1 MFQLPAR
8 NSISQDRKA
17 SEPLEMAN
25 PVDLKSTLNLP
36 KTDFP
41 MKAKLPEREPEQ
53 LAAWEAEGLYYRI
66 LESRA
71 DAPLFVLH
79 DGPPY
84 PTGEIHLG
92 TGLNKVVKDMIVKSK
107 TMSGFRAPYIP
118 GWDCH
123 GLPIETK
130 VEKELGGKT
139 SKVPAA
145 EFRRMCRQFAAG
157 FVEKHKV
164 EFKRL
169 GVLGQWDRPYLTMD
183 ARDEASI
190 AGAFLDFYEK
200 GYVYRGLKPVYWCIF
215 DRTALA
221 EAEVEYEDHTSPS
234 IWVRFP
240 VVPADRAKELGLDGE
255 VSALIWTTTPWTL
268 PANRALAFHPE
279 FEYVVADTSAGKLL
293 LAKERVNALET
304 ELHIEVH
311 AVHATWKGAKFEG
324 VLFQHPFLD
333 TQVPGVLADYVTLDQ
348 GSGIVHTAP
357 GHGADDFRTGQ
368 KYGLESY
375 APQDDDGRFIEGLPE
390 YKGKTVF
397 EANPIVIELLK
408 KRDML
413 VGEKKITHSYPHC
426 WRCHNPVIF
435 RATEQWFIQMDAGS
449 ATIPKPK
456 APALRPRAL
465 EEIEKVKWLP
475 AWGRERMREMI
486 AGRPDWCISR
496 QRFWGVPL
504 IVFYCDACGL
514 QLKDPVALRH
524 VLPFFEREGAD
535 VWFTRTAEELLPP
548 GTKCSCGHAKW
559 RKETDILD
567 VWFESGS
574 THLAVLTRDN
584 QRWPADVYLEG
595 PDQYRGWFQSSLL
608 VGIGTRNGA
617 PYREVVTHGWTL
629 DETGRP
635 MSKSLGNAIYPAEI
649 CAKWGADLLRI
660 WVVSQDYTA
669 DVRISEA
676 MMTQLAEAY
685 RKIRNTFRFALSNLY
700 DFDPARDSVADADL
714 WEMDAW
720 MLRRTG
726 ALAHECREWYDNFE
740 FHRVY
745 HALHDFCTVDLSSF
759 YFDVLKDRLYTFAS
773 KSRGRGSA
781 QTAVYRIASTLLR
794 LIAPITVFTAEEVW
808 KHLPRAASEPE
819 SVHMATFPVAA
830 ELERVLDEM
839 HAKNWDRLLQVREEV
854 LKALEPVRAAKTI
867 TSGLEA
873 RVTLA
878 AKTELAALLRAYA
891 AYLPGLFI
899 VSQVEIVDAA
909 AQGAAPSGIEGLQI
923 RVERAQGKKCERC
936 WNYSTH
942 VGESADYPTLCER
955 CVAALNEIER
965 DGGLPTGSKQS

>member
-240 VVPADRAKELGLDGE
+240 VAPADRAKELGLDGE

-449 ATIPKPK
+449 AAIPKPK

-726 ALAHECREWYDNFE
+726 ALARECREWYDNFE

-759 YFDVLKDRLYTFAS
+759 YFDVLKDRLYTFAP
-773 KSRGRGSA
+773 KSRGRRSA

>member
-1 MFQLPAR
+1 
-8 NSISQDRKA
+8 
-17 SEPLEMAN
+17 MAKL
-25 PVDLKSTLNLP
+25 VDLKSTLNLP

-53 LAAWEAEGLYYRI
+53 LAAWEAQGLYYRI

-107 TMSGFRAPYIP
+107 TMAGFRAPYIP

-157 FVEKHKV
+157 FVEKHKT

-169 GVLGQWDRPYLTMD
+169 GVFGQWDRPYLTMD

-190 AGAFLDFYEK
+190 AGAFLDFFEK
-200 GYVYRGLKPVYWCIF
+200 GYVYRGLKPVYWCIY

-221 EAEVEYEDHTSPS
+221 EAEVEYEDHSSPS
-234 IWVRFP
+234 VWVRFP
-240 VVPADRAKELGLDGE
+240 VAAGAQAEKLGIGGE

-279 FEYVVADTSAGKLL
+279 FEYVVAETAAGKLL
-293 LAKERVNALET
+293 LAKERVNALES
-304 ELHIEVH
+304 ELNIEVH
-311 AVHATWKGAKFEG
+311 EVHGKWKGADFEG
-324 VLFQHPFLD
+324 LKFQHPFLD
-333 TQVPGVLADYVTLDQ
+333 MQVPGVLADYVTLEQ

-375 APQDDDGRFIEGLPE
+375 APQDDEGRFIEGLPE

-408 KRDML
+408 KREAL
-413 VGEKKITHSYPHC
+413 VAERKITHSYPHC

-435 RATEQWFIQMDAGS
+435 RATEQWFIQMDAGT
-449 ATIPKPK
+449 ATVPAPK

-465 EEIEKVKWLP
+465 EEIEKVEWLP
-475 AWGRERMREMI
+475 AWGRERMREML

-504 IVFYCDACGL
+504 IVFYCDACGKM
-514 QLKDPVALRH
+514 LKDAAALRH

-535 VWFTRTAEELLPP
+535 VWFTHSAEELLPA
-548 GTKCSCGHAKW
+548 GTKCSCGGTKW

-608 VGIGTRNGA
+608 VGIGTRGGA

-649 CAKWGADLLRI
+649 CARWGADMLRI

-685 RKIRNTFRFALSNLY
+685 RKIRNTFRFALSNLNG
-700 DFDPARDSVADADL
+700 FDPASDSVADAEL

-726 ALAHECREWYDNFE
+726 ALVLQCREWYDKFE
-740 FHRVY
+740 FHRVS

-759 YFDVLKDRLYTFAS
+759 YFDVLKDRLYTFAP
-773 KSRGRGSA
+773 KNRGRRSA

-808 KHLPRAASEPE
+808 KHLPRGAGEPE
-819 SVHMATFPVAA
+819 SVHMAAFPAA
-830 ELERVLDEM
+830 GPLERALDGER
-839 HAKNWDRLLQVREEV
+839 AKNWDRLLQVREEV

-867 TSGLEA
+867 SSGLEA

-878 AKTELAALLRAYA
+878 ANAELAGMLRSYA

-899 VSQVEIVDAA
+899 VSQVEISE
-909 AQGAAPSGIEGLQI
+909 GAVAGAIATTIEGLQI
-923 RVERAQGKKCERC
+923 GIARAQGAKCERC
-936 WNYSTH
+936 WNYSTR
-942 VGESADYPTLCER
+942 VGESADFPTLCER
-955 CVAALNEIER
+955 CVAALAEIER
-965 DGGLPTGSKQS
+965 DGGLAAGSSQS